1 MKRESARSPKRSV
14 SGRTAG
20 ASSCRGPRRPP
31 SIANLV
37 APFSLVAAMPPSRNL
52 LCMRHQ
58 PGRRTTSKRARS
70 PERPKALA
78 ARRSPSDKVGDR
90 PVTIGHA
97 SGVSWG
103 DFARFVDYTRSMTT
117 FLPGS
122 LAPTLAVLATVAEVT
137 LGTALL
143 LGIPLRLCPR
153 CGAPARHLR
162 NVDDDPATTSRTV
175 SLQRLRPQCRHAG
188 SRNRSP
194 FTPYPSTRLEQGLAA
209 QDHPADQA
217 ERTGGSHPPV
227 EGCAFGGPTPARLNL
242 RLSAA

>member
-1 MKRESARSPKRSV
+1 M
-14 SGRTAG
+14 
-20 ASSCRGPRRPP
+20 
-31 SIANLV
+31 
-37 APFSLVAAMPPSRNL
+37 
-52 LCMRHQ
+52 
-58 PGRRTTSKRARS
+58 
-70 PERPKALA
+70 
-78 ARRSPSDKVGDR
+78 GDR

-143 LGIPLRLCPR
+143 LGIPLRLSALAAALLLGIYGTSMMILLP
-153 CGAPARHLR
+153 PAEQFHY
-162 NVDDDPATTSRTV
+162 NVFVLS
-175 SLQRLRPQCRHAG
+175 AG
-188 SRNRSP
+188 MLASRNRSP

-217 ERTGGSHPPV
+217 ERTGGSHLPV